1 MADYFN
7 MEETEGKADVDEF
20 PVGWHPHRGFDI
32 CSYLRSGTGRH
43 GDSLGNR
50 ETFETPGMQWMS
62 TGSGVEH
69 AEGGGSDIGEVVQG
83 FQIWVNV
90 PADQKMNEPKYG
102 TVPSKDMPLVDVNE
116 GVKARV
122 LAGKGWGAVGPMK
135 AQSEIQ
141 MIDFELSEGST
152 TGCFDIADGFDTA
165 ILYVYEGKLDKA
177 NSSEES
183 IEEGHIVLFDAE
195 SEEQRGIELIASSS
209 SNAKAMLFAG
219 KKLKEPIA
227 WHRPIVMN
235 TQFQIQQTFME
246 LRSGKFPP
254 VRVEWDYKRL
264 ASKSQAKN

>member
-1 MADYFN
+1 MNSPSVGTHIVASIFAPTFALVQAAT
-7 MEETEGKADVDEF
+7 EIVWETEKPSRRQECNGCPQGPASSMPKEVEVTLEKLCRAF
-20 PVGWHPHRGFDI
+20 K
-32 CSYLRSGTGRH
+32 Y
-43 GDSLGNR
+43 
-50 ETFETPGMQWMS
+50 
-62 TGSGVEH
+62 GSM
-69 AEGGGSDIGEVVQG
+69 
-83 FQIWVNV
+83 VNV

-227 WHRPIVMN
+227 WHGPIVMN